1 MKTLILYH
9 SQSGNTK
16 AFAEGVFDKLT
27 ALGHEVNCIELL
39 TANPVKQR
47 SVRDHQEIDFVNL
60 PDPEDYEMLLFGG
73 PVWAFGPSPVIV
85 AAIRKMN
92 SLTGKICLPFA
103 SMGFFWEGMGGTAA
117 LRYMSRELATK
128 GAKVLPG
135 AICKRMLHDPAAEIE
150 KNAAKIAG
158 IITKQTI

>member
-85 AAIRKMN
+85 AAIRKM
-92 SLTGKICLPFA
+92 K
-103 SMGFFWEGMGGTAA
+103 GMGGTAA